1 MFCILTPCRKATPQ
15 VRTLEAY
22 LYDGQSQRHP
32 HDWNKQSPQK
42 LKDLLQ
48 ENRLKKAA
56 LLATICSLL
65 GAWILY
71 MLWAARIGMR
81 TVLMASIPEWTT
93 YITAGFVIGLIFA
106 AKAFYARPAQRKPTQ
121 AVDPFFGGFC
131 LGLACSINIYAVCVY
146 LLPGDIIHY
155 ESAYEITY
163 PGPSAGKFSRC
174 EAGLRIKD
182 INTGRWI
189 ELCTNQSDLDKQRQ
203 RGMNAVWVTARAN
216 KVGSYIIGY
225 QFIFK

>member
-1 MFCILTPCRKATPQ
+1 M
-15 VRTLEAY
+15 
-22 LYDGQSQRHP
+22 
-32 HDWNKQSPQK
+32 
-42 LKDLLQ
+42 KDFLQ

-56 LLATICSLL
+56 LMAIICSLF

-93 YITAGFVIGLIFA
+93 YITAGCVVGLIFA
-106 AKAFYARPAQRKPTQ
+106 AKAFYSRPAQQTSAR

-131 LGLACSINIYAVCVY
+131 LGFACSFNIYAVCVY
-146 LLPGDIIHY
+146 LLPGDVIHY

-163 PGPSAGKFSRC
+163 PGPAAGKFSRC

-182 INTGRWI
+182 INTGRWT
-189 ELCTNQSDLDKQRQ
+189 ELCTNPSDLDKQRQ
-203 RGMNAVWVTARAN
+203 RGMDAVWVTARAN
-216 KVGSYIIGY
+216 TVGSYIVGY
-225 QFIFK
+225 QFIFKGSMAESIELPTLHTSPPPV